1 MGTVWDAYDEVLH
14 RRVAIKEVNFPAG
27 MPVAEV
33 EQLADRT
40 LREARAVAAL
50 SHPNVITLFDILTLP
65 SGPVIV
71 MELLAAHALSEVL
84 RSGGP
89 LTDGPAATVGL
100 AVAAGLLS
108 AHSAGITHRD
118 VKPGNV
124 LIADDGRIKL
134 TDFGIARSTSEH
146 TMTATGM
153 LLGSPAYISPEVAS
167 GQPATPT
174 ADAWGLGALLF
185 ACVQGRPPFDKGD
198 AIATLTAVVMDP
210 VPPHPQSGRLRSLI
224 DALLVKDPAQRMT
237 VRQAHDLLSAVADDP
252 GGMRLHRPAGPSSG
266 APNAR
271 SSPGTLNVHPAPATS
286 PIPLVGPPG
295 PVGRVPS
302 PLTAHAQIGVADAPA
317 PPWTARDA
325 SSLRPLPDA
334 APPRRWRRLL
344 VGAVL
349 IALAAAAIGYFAVRL
364 LAGLA

>member
-14 RRVAIKEVNFPAG
+14 RRVAIKEVDFPAG

-33 EQLADRT
+33 EQLANRT
-40 LREARAVAAL
+40 LREARAIAAL

-71 MELLAAHALSEVL
+71 MELLAARALSEVL
-84 RSGGP
+84 HSEGP

-100 AVAAGLLS
+100 AVAAGLMA

-134 TDFGIARSTSEH
+134 TDFGIARSAGEH

-198 AIATLTAVVMDP
+198 AIATMTAVVMDP
-210 VPPHPQSGRLRSLI
+210 VPPHPQSGRLRSII
-224 DALLVKDPAQRMT
+224 DALLVKDPAQRMA
-237 VRQAHDLLSAVADDP
+237 VRQAHDLLSTVADDP
-252 GGMRLHRPAGPSSG
+252 RGMRLHRTPRPSSE
-266 APNAR
+266 APATH
-271 SSPGTLNVHPAPATS
+271 SSPGTLNVPPTPATS
-286 PIPLVGPPG
+286 PSPGVGPSVPVG
-295 PVGRVPS
+295 PVPS
-302 PLTAHAQIGVADAPA
+302 TVTARAQIGVTAAPP

-334 APPRRWRRLL
+334 APPRRWGRLL

-349 IALAAAAIGYFAVRL
+349 IALAAAAIGYFGVHL
-364 LAGLA
+364 IAGLA